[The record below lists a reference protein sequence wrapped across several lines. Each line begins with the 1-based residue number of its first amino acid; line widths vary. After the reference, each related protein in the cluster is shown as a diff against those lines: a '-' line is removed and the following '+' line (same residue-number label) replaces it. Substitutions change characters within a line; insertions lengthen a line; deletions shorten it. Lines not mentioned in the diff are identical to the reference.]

1 MVTLERQ
8 RQVWHPA
15 TIEGGRVQLRHHLPE
30 DLADVRRWYLDPE
43 LGRLT
48 RYSLR
53 PMSVDEIDHFFRSR
67 LLSPEQVGYAI
78 VVRATGRLIGSTTF
92 SNLDADNGST
102 LFHISIGEPDVWGEG
117 YGTEATELMLWLA
130 FERIGLHRVGLSVF
144 SFNSRAIRS
153 YEKAGFALEGRHREA
168 IARDGGR
175 WDELTMGILAS
186 EWQARREE
194 RDRREVQAPRE
205 EQARLEER
213 E

>member
-15 TIEGGRVQLRHHLPE
+15 TIEGERVLLRHHRPD

-53 PMSVDEIDHFFRSR
+53 PMSVEEIDRFFHAR
-67 LLSPEQVGYAI
+67 LLSAEQVGYAI
-78 VVRATGRLIGSTTF
+78 VVRESGRLIGSTTF

-102 LFHISIGEPDVWGEG
+102 LFHISIGEPDARGEG

-130 FERIGLHRVGLSVF
+130 FERIGLHRVALSVF

-153 YEKAGFALEGRHREA
+153 YEKAGFRLEGRHREA
-168 IARDGGR
+168 IVRDGGR
-175 WDELTMGILAS
+175 WDELTMGILAA
-186 EWQARREE
+186 EYQARRAA
-194 RDRREVQAPRE
+194 RRAMGDT
-205 EQARLEER
+205 
-213 E
+213 

>member
-15 TIEGGRVQLRHHLPE
+15 SIEGERVLLRHHRPD
-30 DLADVRRWYLDPE
+30 DLGDVRRWYLDAE

-53 PMSVDEIDHFFRSR
+53 SMSVDEIDHFFHSR
-67 LLSPEQVGYAI
+67 LMSPEQVGYAI
-78 VVRATGRLIGSTTF
+78 SLRDTGRLIGSTTF
-92 SNLDADNGST
+92 SNLDADNGTT

-117 YGTEATELMLWLA
+117 YGTEATELMLWLV
-130 FERIGLHRVGLSVF
+130 FERIGLHRVALSVF

-153 YEKAGFALEGRHREA
+153 YEKAGFTLEGRHREA

-186 EWQARREE
+186 EWRARREMRE
-194 RDRREVQAPRE
+194 R
-205 EQARLEER
+205 
-213 E
+213 